1 MASTGRLLT
10 EERGRLTVRRVPSV
24 DNGQAE
30 VETTFETEGRAARR
44 ARGAVGLCC
53 RA

>member
-10 EERGRLTVRRVPSV
+10 DERGRLTVRRVLSV

-30 VETTFETEGRAARR
+30 VETTVETEGPPRR
-44 ARGAVGLCC
+44 
-53 RA
+53 